1 MPLLQFIR
9 SRLRRHRRK
18 AEVVQSHNPLVA
30 APASAALDPR
40 PESTG
45 ATPATTVRRH
55 DRDEPGNRA
64 STPPVSTH
72 RVGVC
77 DTPACLEVI
86 DDAWRM
92 VVRVEA
98 ARSLMAHDMNG
109 ASDPYAEIRV
119 CQPRSTKARQE
130 FVDAVFGRSHCCCT
144 DERRPS
150 LPVCFAQ
157 VPSRVATAA
166 GGAALKSL
174 YTAAWNVTT
183 VGRTC
188 VVEGSTSPVWSA
200 SMSFHVEL
208 DNVCV
213 CVGVCDCVCM
223 CLCVLFGQ
231 LLLPPSLSRQVV
243 VVDCWDADDGGGRN
257 EHMGCVIL
265 MPEWFIVGEVLPG
278 GHSDGVHAT
287 HVGCARRWATKVWMP
302 LLSVPSFAAAQG
314 DLLLSAHMKPPPAV
328 QAAHPSL
335 PVAGFGSGAKPLGS
349 DRSEATR
356 VRAKRLLDVR
366 RRRAL
371 AGGRGPGTCA
381 PCWLGSTQDA

>member
-166 GGAALKSL
+166 GGAALDSL

-213 CVGVCDCVCM
+213 CVCR
-223 CLCVLFGQ
+223 CL
-231 LLLPPSLSRQVV
+231 
-243 VVDCWDADDGGGRN
+243 
-257 EHMGCVIL
+257 
-265 MPEWFIVGEVLPG
+265 
-278 GHSDGVHAT
+278 
-287 HVGCARRWATKVWMP
+287 
-302 LLSVPSFAAAQG
+302 
-314 DLLLSAHMKPPPAV
+314 
-328 QAAHPSL
+328 
-335 PVAGFGSGAKPLGS
+335 
-349 DRSEATR
+349 
-356 VRAKRLLDVR
+356 
-366 RRRAL
+366 
-371 AGGRGPGTCA
+371 
-381 PCWLGSTQDA
+381 

>member
-1 MPLLQFIR
+1 MW
-9 SRLRRHRRK
+9 S
-18 AEVVQSHNPLVA
+18 
-30 APASAALDPR
+30 
-40 PESTG
+40 ST
-45 ATPATTVRRH
+45 
-55 DRDEPGNRA
+55 
-64 STPPVSTH
+64 
-72 RVGVC
+72 
-77 DTPACLEVI
+77 
-86 DDAWRM
+86 
-92 VVRVEA
+92 
-98 ARSLMAHDMNG
+98 
-109 ASDPYAEIRV
+109 
-119 CQPRSTKARQE
+119 
-130 FVDAVFGRSHCCCT
+130 
-144 DERRPS
+144 
-150 LPVCFAQ
+150 
-157 VPSRVATAA
+157 
-166 GGAALKSL
+166 
-174 YTAAWNVTT
+174 
-183 VGRTC
+183 TC
-188 VVEGSTSPVWSA
+188 
-200 SMSFHVEL
+200 
-208 DNVCV
+208 VCV

-243 VVDCWDADDGGGRN
+243 VVDCWDADDAGGRN